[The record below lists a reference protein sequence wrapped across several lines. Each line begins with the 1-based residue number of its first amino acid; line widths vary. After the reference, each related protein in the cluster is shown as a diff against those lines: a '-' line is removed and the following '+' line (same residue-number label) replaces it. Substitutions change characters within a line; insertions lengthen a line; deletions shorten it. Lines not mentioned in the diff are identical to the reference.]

1 MTSRADN
8 EEQTGDPAL
17 APLEEGIDYYVEEGL
32 FVFTAHFLRKRG
44 YCCESGCRNCP
55 YEETLRKANCEDL
68 RD

>member
-1 MTSRADN
+1 MTSKADD
-8 EEQTGDPAL
+8 EKQTGETAL
-17 APLEEGIDYYVEEGL
+17 TPLEEGIDYYVEEGL

-55 YEETLRKANCEDL
+55 YEETLPKPNSEDL